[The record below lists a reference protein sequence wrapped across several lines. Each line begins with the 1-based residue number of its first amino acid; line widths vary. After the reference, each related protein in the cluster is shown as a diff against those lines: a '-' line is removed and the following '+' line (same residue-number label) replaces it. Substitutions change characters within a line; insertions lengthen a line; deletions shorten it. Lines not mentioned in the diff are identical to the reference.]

1 MSNTDRKKYL
11 DNVKRVIIKIG
22 SSVLTKE
29 GGELNESIF
38 DELSSEIS
46 EIKSKGIEVVIVSSG
61 AIAAGMKKL
70 NIRQKPDDIVT
81 KQALAACGQSTLMG
95 LYERSFLKKNQLTAQ
110 VLLTHAGLS
119 DRKRFIT
126 ARKTIFKLLK
136 MDLIPIINENDAVA
150 NEEIMVG
157 DNDNLAALVTSLV
170 EGDILVLL
178 TNIDGFYDGDPR
190 NNKYAKL
197 LDFIEEVDVNIEKY
211 AGKTYGKTTTG
222 GMITKIEAVKKAAA
236 FGVPTII
243 ANGLEPHNI
252 SRIFV
257 GERTGTF
264 FMPSRG
270 KLTGRKHWIAYTL
283 KPAGK
288 IKIDDGAINAITK
301 MSKSLLPSGIISID
315 GKFGIGDLVV
325 CTDSSGKEI
334 ARGLVSYS
342 SEDIQKIIGVKTSQM
357 GEILGYKYGDEV
369 INRDDLVLA

>member
-1 MSNTDRKKYL
+1 MSKTNRKKYL
-11 DNVKRVIIKIG
+11 DNVKRVVIKLG

-29 GGELNESIF
+29 AGELNEEIF
-38 DELSSEIS
+38 DEITSEIS
-46 EIKSKGIEVVIVSSG
+46 AIKLSGIEVVVVSSG

-70 NIRQKPDDIVT
+70 DIRRRPDDIVM

-136 MDLIPIINENDAVA
+136 MGLFPIINENDAVA

-170 EGDILVLL
+170 QGDLLILLS
-178 TNIDGFYDGDPR
+178 NIDGFYDGDPR
-190 NNKYAKL
+190 SVKNAKL
-197 LDFIEEVDVNIEKY
+197 LDLIDEVDVNIEQY
-211 AGKTYGKTTTG
+211 AGKTFGKTTTG
-222 GMITKIEAVKKAAA
+222 GMITKLEAVKKAAA

-252 SRIFV
+252 ARIFN
-257 GERTGTF
+257 GENIGTF
-264 FMPSRG
+264 FMPARDR
-270 KLTGRKHWIAYTL
+270 LTGRKHWIAYTL
-283 KPAGK
+283 KPVGK

-301 MSKSLLPSGIISID
+301 LRKSLLPSGILSIE

-325 CTDSSGKEI
+325 CTDGSGKEI

-342 SEDIQKIIGVKTSQM
+342 SKDIQKIIGVNTSRL

-369 INRDDLVLA
+369 INRDDLVLL